1 MAQRNINNNTLKTA
15 LINGDA
21 FEYAH
26 LVKFERPFVPFKG
39 QHRTD
44 STRYVY
50 LTDGQRDITFDG
62 NTYRASGLLTV
73 GAYSETVQARA
84 TNMSL
89 TLPGEFLGTE
99 ITCTASGATYSGS
112 RFSIT
117 VTNQL
122 ANTLDEDF
130 DFFEQ
135 GLRVGEKVRI
145 EKSNGTNFTDGVKEK
160 DFIVDSFVDHESGS
174 NNRLILSRTG
184 TDSDDSDYSTFSSTL
199 IKITLLNEEY
209 KGATMEKGTTEEV
222 ASTADNTATIT
233 LSSSNNKIQV
243 GQLVSGK
250 GVIDETVVKSINGT
264 TLLLSKTQPR
274 VSAGTILSFTNPSFV
289 NREVFIYKAYINPE
303 TGATYGNPVL
313 VFKGIT
319 ASTNI
324 QESPNSSKVQWN
336 LTSHWGDF
344 QEVRGRITKDEIHRA
359 LDTNGEPNKDLTIR
373 PEYSS
378 DLGFL
383 HSETSLNTI
392 AVYQTTETRTRLKKK
407 KRGGLA
413 GLFGGIK
420 YYEEEYQ
427 VQVDNEVDLSVY
439 LQGSYL
445 PVVYGVQRINGIPV
459 FADTKSN
466 NSKEVYVVYSL
477 AEGQIHGIY
486 NMYIDGAPLICIDKA
501 DFDVRNSSTGT
512 DKDNTQLQCYGRADQ
527 GATLSG
533 VNVTSSTSNTYIDDY
548 DDIDYHDYGQ
558 TRNYSNY
565 GNLNRNNVRRYQSLN
580 ESNISQL
587 TTTDAA
593 EGLRHR
599 ETASIS
605 HPYSMHFT
613 FYQGRPNQKGDNNL
627 TTIAQANQFK
637 RQTDYY
643 SGEKSYWSPEHRL
656 LDTAYAVMK
665 FTIDADQTTIPDVE
679 YVVKGKVLECFNYD
693 GTYVPDPVYSSSN
706 IHTNFNEGDSV
717 TVEVSS
723 DGVSYSSDGN
733 GTYRILDKYQ
743 FTPAEGSSYYRFR
756 LDKMPVV
763 GNNYYLRLKSGS
775 NYWYMLTYNHQ
786 IISSASFPESDN
798 QITTSFTTNSSGQ
811 LKATL
816 STAEKTK
823 LQQFYPNITNSALT
837 SEAYLKF
844 KGGTGI
850 FAGLRN
856 IFARAILSSNDINIL
871 GTNYS
876 ANQTSTSGQPLN
888 GATAFPAT
896 KFDLSDNSTL
906 DDLTATNR
914 MVGSRMEIIET
925 GEKRKIISFDAANTI
940 VEIDEAFITTPTS
953 DNTYKIYGKGADLR
967 SSINPAIQLCDMLTN
982 ERFGKGLDIDNDI
995 DVSSIKESALLCDTR
1010 ADVTIPLASAATCVA
1025 GDVYKLVDP
1034 NNSNAH
1040 IASGKVLNSTS
1051 SSSSVIFTDVSGKFV
1066 RNYFNYISYNVG
1078 DIVVNS
1084 DTTSTRYYR
1093 VTSAGFKS
1101 TPPTHVS
1108 GTTDGFEYISSLSLT
1123 KVSGTGPSSLSLA
1136 VDGRT
1141 LEYSLYDSDF
1151 VKYWR
1156 YLGWEENRQYAVTR
1170 HQTNF
1175 IFATERPIFENI
1187 NALLSHFNGI
1197 LSYSAGKYVLSV
1209 ETQETAPVSTIT
1221 DGIEQ
1226 NPEVIT
1232 NDDIIGTISLNDN
1245 SQRNSKNTIKA
1256 SINDPQNNFSSRAVS
1271 FFNSDFL
1278 KADRGKVKTGSFPIT
1293 GITSYYNARIG
1304 VEKELIQSR
1313 YSKEISFTIGPKGLL
1328 LKPGEVIGITYQPFG
1343 FDNKLFRIENLT
1355 YNSNCTTAIK
1365 AREYD
1370 DSIYAITAQNANS
1383 AQRAATGGN
1392 YALSAPSAPTNLTTG
1407 SAKPGIITLNWTN
1420 STDYKETI
1428 DSTEIWRA
1436 TSQGSS
1442 GEITAHAT
1450 LLTVVDNARTY
1461 QDAVGVAGT
1470 YYYWIRHRRI
1480 SRRTADNSTVKLVG
1494 AFESNIDAGVSG
1506 VANVL
1511 SPQLDVDI
1519 SSFQVKFNAS
1529 NVLTPGGTN
1538 QDVKFT
1544 ATLRNITANNVTFTL
1559 VDADGSTT
1567 ATDGVVFTNNNT
1579 SVVDTTAPYE
1589 ATIDASSFSHNTENK
1604 FIKVTTTDSGTSE
1617 TFTEL
1622 VPITVTKDGS
1632 SGSIGQDAIAIKLTP
1647 SSHVV
1652 PYTATGGENTTISF
1666 TTSTQGVSSFTGTT
1680 YYRFI
1685 VEGVTKQTS
1694 TTSTFTLADSDEPA
1708 NASTKVVTVQLYD
1721 GDPSASGTLEAT
1733 DSVTIFGIKDGS
1745 DSITAFLTNNSH
1757 TVSANPDGTLESGAL
1772 NDAGG
1777 TFKIFVGTTD
1787 KTTNCTFAEVSGEET
1802 SGLTSNIN
1810 STTGVYEV
1818 TGLTVDNAVNI
1829 FRATIPANQSPT
1841 GQEVTLDQTYSIS
1854 KSRTGTAGSAGANA
1868 KTVDLTSSGYA
1879 IVYDSNGS
1887 NPSPS
1892 GTLTLT
1898 ATAKNFTDPYF
1909 KFTGDGLSDES
1920 GYTDG
1925 SGTTDTFS
1933 YSVPSSFF
1941 STPKLI
1947 RVGVSEADESN
1958 TEIAFD
1964 SINISA
1970 VKDGVTGEDAITAI
1984 VTNEAHT
1991 FPANSAGTISSFA
2004 GSGTDI
2010 QVFKGS
2016 TELNGIVS
2024 GTPTTGQFKVTA
2036 TASNISTGNIS
2047 SSGNPVV
2054 VADHSNMT
2062 ADSASISY
2070 AINVENTITLTK
2082 KQSFSK
2088 SKAGATGTDSLSGFL
2103 TNESTSAQTFTGF
2116 NLFTYSNSIIDYT
2129 GTNGEFKV
2137 FEGTT
2142 EKSSGIT
2149 FGISGGTAGATN
2161 TTKTQNSLTLTINNT
2176 TGAYSFSG
2184 ANWSTTAETFTLT
2197 ATIGS
2202 ATIEK
2207 IVSIDKTAFLT
2218 ATRLTASEQAFKYD
2232 GGSANPSPSSITLT
2246 ASAPNSYAF
2255 LGTYQYKFSKSTDGG
2270 STFTQVQGYSTTNT
2284 YTVSAGNFSLGN
2296 EIYKVEVRNSYNTSV
2311 VLDEDEITLIRIKEG
2326 QDGRSNA
2333 EVKIYQRTTNPN
2345 SAPAVPNNNLTY
2357 NFTTG
2362 AFTVASG
2369 NAALDGWSLDMSYDT
2384 TGAYLWSCTAQA
2396 VGAVGATTDIIAP
2409 GDWATPVRQVI
2420 EEPRV
2425 RTDSLYYTG
2434 WSAGNAQE
2442 LSSTQLDTLKY
2453 DFSARN
2459 FASSTIPSGWSNSR
2473 PSWSGTTYT
2482 YAVLRITESSYEGD
2496 SETAG
2501 NQTIEAIRY
2510 GVKGKYVDR
2519 DPDDFEFD
2527 FDTTNNRFRGR
2538 VGNDLSYKTSD
2549 IPVNYRNDQIDID
2562 FDGDN
2567 PRITRFSGSTVTGS
2581 TPNTLKNSSISVG
2594 FTNNTLSLEGIG
2606 GSNTASI
2613 TKTTLG
2619 LSYTDGADITS
2630 QNTSQNTANVGN
2642 QSVANAQDG
2651 IARARA
2657 GLDSSGNV
2665 QRTVDRVYGGFGTNV
2680 NTLFGST
2687 VGRFPRWNG
2696 SSFAPVSDSDYAN
2709 SQIDQTF
2716 IENVIDPSTFRS
2728 TIGAGTSNF
2737 DGNYNNL
2744 SNRPSLFD
2752 GNYNSLSNRPTIPTN
2767 TNQLTNGAGYITGIT
2782 SANVT
2787 GALGF
2792 TPYNSTNPSGF
2803 TANGTTMNS
2812 SGNFAS
2818 SSNIGSSK
2826 TLIDPANERI
2836 LIQD

>member
-15 LINGDA
+15 LINGDP

-39 QHRTD
+39 EHRTD

-135 GLRVGEKVRI
+135 GLRVGDKVRI

-160 DFIVDSFVDHESGS
+160 DFIVDSFVDHASGS

-250 GVIDETVVKSINGT
+250 GVFDETVVKSINGT

-274 VSAGTILSFTNPSFV
+274 VPAGTILSFTNPSFV

-319 ASTNI
+319 AATNI

-383 HSETSLNTI
+383 HSESSLNTI

-427 VQVDNEVDLSVY
+427 VQVDNEVDLSIY

-445 PVVYGVQRINGIPV
+445 PVVYGVQRINGIPI

-501 DFDVRNSSTGT
+501 DFDVRNASTGT

-533 VNVTSSTSNTYIDDY
+533 VNVTSSTSNSYIDDY
-548 DDIDYHDYGQ
+548 EDIDYNDYGQ

-565 GNLNRNNVRRYQSLN
+565 RSLNRNNVRRYQNLN

-665 FTIDADQTTIPDVE
+665 FTIDADQTTIPEVE

-706 IHTNFNEGDSV
+706 VHTNFNEGDSV

-756 LDKMPVV
+756 LDKQPVV

-786 IISSASFPESDN
+786 IISSAPFPESDN

-816 STAEKTK
+816 STSEKTK
-823 LQQFYPNITNSALT
+823 LQQFYPNITNSAST

-876 ANQTSTSGQPLN
+876 GNQTSNSGQPLN

-914 MVGSRMEIIET
+914 MVGSIMEIIET

-982 ERFGKGLDIDNDI
+982 DRFGKALDIDNDI
-995 DVSSIKESALLCDTR
+995 DISSIKESALLCDTR

-1034 NNSNAH
+1034 NNSNVH

-1066 RNYFNYISYNVG
+1066 RNYFNYISYNAG

-1093 VTSAGFKS
+1093 VTSAGFKA
-1101 TPPTHVS
+1101 TPPTHLS
-1108 GTTDGFEYISSLSLT
+1108 GTTNGFEYISSLSLT

-1370 DSIYAITAQNANS
+1370 NSIYAITAQNANS

-1420 STDYKETI
+1420 ATDYKETI

-1436 TSQGSS
+1436 SSQGSS
-1442 GEITAHAT
+1442 GNIVDHAT
-1450 LLTVVDNARTY
+1450 LLTVVDNATTY

-1470 YYYWIRHRRI
+1470 YYYWVRHRRI
-1480 SRRTADNSTVKLVG
+1480 SRRTADNSTVKLLS

-1529 NVLTPGGTN
+1529 NVLTPGAAA
-1538 QDVKFT
+1538 QDVTFT

-1567 ATDGVVFTNNNT
+1567 ATDGVVFTNSNASVTDAT
-1579 SVVDTTAPYE
+1579 SPYQ
-1589 ATIDASSFSHNTENK
+1589 ATLDASSFSHNTANK
-1604 FIKVTTTDSGTSE
+1604 FVKVTAIDSGTSE
-1617 TFTEL
+1617 SFTEL
-1622 VPITVTKDGS
+1622 IPVTVTKDGS
-1632 SGSIGQDAIAIKLTP
+1632 SGSIGSDAKAIKLTP

-1652 PYTATGGENTTISF
+1652 SYTATGGESTTVSF
-1666 TTSTQGVSSFTGTT
+1666 TTAIQGTSGFSGTPN
-1680 YYRFI
+1680 YKFL
-1685 VEGVTKQTS
+1685 VGGVTKQTG
-1694 TTSTFTLADSDEPA
+1694 TGSTFTLAQSDEPA
-1708 NASTKVVTVQLYD
+1708 AEATVNVTVQLFD
-1721 GDPSASGTLEAT
+1721 GTPSGSPEAT
-1733 DSVTIFGIKDGS
+1733 DTVTIFGVKSGA

-1757 TVSANPDGTLESGAL
+1757 TVSSNPDGTLASGAL
-1772 NDAGG
+1772 DDAGG

-1787 KTTNCTFAEVSGEET
+1787 RTTSCSFAEVAGQET
-1802 SGLTSNIN
+1802 SGLTSTIG
-1810 STTGVYEV
+1810 SSTGVYEV
-1818 TGLTVDNAVNI
+1818 TGLTVDNAVNV
-1829 FRATIPANQSPT
+1829 FRATIPNNISPT
-1841 GQEVTLDQTYSIS
+1841 GSSVTLDQTYSIS
-1854 KSRTGTAGSAGANA
+1854 KSRTGAAGSAGTNA
-1868 KTVDLTSSGYA
+1868 KTVGLTSSGYA
-1879 IVYDSNGS
+1879 IVYDSSGS

-1892 GTLTLT
+1892 GNLTLT
-1898 ATAKNFTDPYF
+1898 ATATNFTDPYF
-1909 KFTGDGLSDES
+1909 KFTGDGLSDETS
-1920 GYTDG
+1920 YTDG
-1925 SGTTDTFS
+1925 SGASDSFT
-1933 YSVPSSFF
+1933 YSIPSSFF

-1947 RVGVSEADESN
+1947 RVGVSEAADSS

-1970 VKDGVTGEDAITAI
+1970 VKDGVTGADAITAI
-1984 VTNEAHT
+1984 LTNEAHT
-1991 FPANSAGTISSFA
+1991 LPANSGGTVTSFT
-2004 GSGTDI
+2004 GSGTSI

-2024 GTPTTGQFKVTA
+2024 GTPSTGQFKVTA

-2062 ADSASISY
+2062 ADVASISY
-2070 AINVENTITLTK
+2070 AINVENSLTLTK
-2082 KQSFSK
+2082 KQTFSK
-2088 SKAGATGTDSLSGFL
+2088 SKEGAAGTDSLSGFL

-2116 NLFTYSNSIIDYT
+2116 SLFTYSNSVINYT

-2184 ANWSTTAETFTLT
+2184 TSWSTTAETFTLT

-2207 IVSIDKTAFLT
+2207 IVSIDKVAFLT

-2255 LGTYQYKFSKSTDGG
+2255 LAAYQYKFSKSTDGG

-2284 YTVSAGNFSLGN
+2284 HTVSAGNFSLGN

-2369 NAALDGWSLDMSYDT
+2369 NVALDGWSLDMSYDT
-2384 TGAYLWSCTAQA
+2384 TGAYLWSCTAKA

-2425 RTDSLYYTG
+2425 RIDSLYYTG

-2442 LSSTQLDTLKY
+2442 LSSTQLNTLKY

-2459 FASSTIPSGWSNSR
+2459 FDSSTIPSGWDNSR

-2496 SETAG
+2496 NETAG
-2501 NQTIEAIRY
+2501 NQTVEAIRY
-2510 GVKGKYVDR
+2510 GVKGRYVDR

-2527 FDTTNNRFRGR
+2527 FDTVNNRFRGR
-2538 VGNDLSYKTSD
+2538 VGSDLGYRNSD
-2549 IPVNYRNDQIDID
+2549 IPVNYRNDQISID

-2567 PRITRFSGSTVTGS
+2567 PRITRFSGSTATGT
-2581 TPNTLKNSSISVG
+2581 TPTTLKNATININSSGVLTGTGASNVRISNNFIEENDLVG
-2594 FTNNTLSLEGIG
+2594 NGKTFNAGQKPNKTTFADNSTEGVFTLGVDGSSSTVNVFSSGERTKLNRLRAGKIPTSDSVLIENTTDSQTKA
-2606 GSNTASI
+2606 NTAETNAKSQEE
-2613 TKTTLG
+2613 TNRFTVPANT
-2619 LSYTDGADITS
+2619 TDGLFSFKVGTS
-2630 QNTSQNTANVGN
+2630 
-2642 QSVANAQDG
+2642 
-2651 IARARA
+2651 
-2657 GLDSSGNV
+2657 
-2665 QRTVDRVYGGFGTNV
+2665 
-2680 NTLFGST
+2680 GST
-2687 VGRFPRWNG
+2687 QSYDVF
-2696 SSFAPVSDSDYAN
+2696 SSDSRTRFGRLREG
-2709 SQIDQTF
+2709 Q
-2716 IENVIDPSTFRS
+2716 DPSDATKSIR
-2728 TIGAGTSNF
+2728 N
-2737 DGNYNNL
+2737 
-2744 SNRPSLFD
+2744 
-2752 GNYNSLSNRPTIPTN
+2752 
-2767 TNQLTNGAGYITGIT
+2767 TGIT
-2782 SANVT
+2782 LSAAGV
-2787 GALGF
+2787 L
-2792 TPYNSTNPSGF
+2792 SG
-2803 TANGTTMNS
+2803 G
-2812 SGNFAS
+2812 GS
-2818 SSNIGSSK
+2818 SSQVNIGSIASTPFNTSGDVDTGETIAVGSK
-2826 TLIDPANERI
+2826 ITIDRDNERI

>member
-135 GLRVGEKVRI
+135 GLRVGDKVRI

-243 GQLVSGK
+243 GQLVSGR
-250 GVIDETVVKSINGT
+250 GVIDETVVKSVNGT

-548 DDIDYHDYGQ
+548 EDIDYHDYGQ
-558 TRNYSNY
+558 ARNYSNY

-786 IISSASFPESDN
+786 IISSAPFPESDN

-914 MVGSRMEIIET
+914 MVGSIMEIIET

-1010 ADVTIPLASAATCVA
+1010 ADVTIPLASTATCVA

-1480 SRRTADNSTVKLVG
+1480 SRRTADNSTVKLVS

-1538 QDVKFT
+1538 QDAKFT

-1920 GYTDG
+1920 SYTDG

-2284 YTVSAGNFSLGN
+2284 HTVSAGNFSLGN

-2459 FASSTIPSGWSNSR
+2459 FASATIPSGWSNSR